1 MDRGYRTIVTA
12 QLERCVEASC
22 RLITYGLHVT
32 YRLRERVM
40 DDEQLLAR
48 ARGSE
53 MRCKIG
59 LMLLMC
65 GALAAAAGVIEL
77 IPLGPVDPADANLW
91 MICGGVAAVAFAAG
105 LALRLTARMPAEAR
119 RGRLAMIRAEQSQA
133 KRQLAYLL
141 MPLSLGLMLIGVVET
156 TSRVVGGAP
165 ITRDELFIVACF
177 LAFLL
182 AFALLIAG
190 RGLDRW
196 AASVLND
203 ELSRDLRARAIQFG
217 YAILLPGVAGLFVVG
232 LFNRDLAIDLA
243 PILAALGVGGPAV
256 RLYWLERAAGAGALE
271 A

>member
-1 MDRGYRTIVTA
+1 
-12 QLERCVEASC
+12 
-22 RLITYGLHVT
+22 
-32 YRLRERVM
+32 M

-48 ARGSE
+48 ARNSE

-59 LMLLMC
+59 LVLLMC

-105 LALRLTARMPAEAR
+105 LALRLTARIPAEAST
-119 RGRLAMIRAEQSQA
+119 GRLAMMRAEQSQS
-133 KRQLAYLL
+133 KRQMAYLL
-141 MPLSLGLMLIGVVET
+141 MPISLLLMLIGVVRAT
-156 TSRVVGGAP
+156 DRIVRGSP
-165 ITRDELFIVACF
+165 IGHDDVFIVACF
-177 LAFLL
+177 LAFLA

-203 ELSRDLRARAIQFG
+203 ELSRELRARAIQFG
-217 YAILLPGVAGLFVVG
+217 YAILLPGVAALFVVG
-232 LFNRDLAIDLA
+232 LLNRDLAIDLM
-243 PILAALGVGGPAV
+243 PILAALGVGGPAA
-256 RLYWLERAAGAGALE
+256 RLYWLERAAGASVLE